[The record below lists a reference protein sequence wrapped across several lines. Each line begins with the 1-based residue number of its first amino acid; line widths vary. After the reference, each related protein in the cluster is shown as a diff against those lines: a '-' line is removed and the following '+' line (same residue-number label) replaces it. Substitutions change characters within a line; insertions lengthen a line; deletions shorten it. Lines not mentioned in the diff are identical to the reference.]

1 MVKWCKELLKLFK
14 ARTGSQNK
22 LTGQPVHEPQTSV
35 RTGEIL
41 HLQEKMQYA
50 YECYKQE
57 MERKKTVESKA
68 SMFIATI
75 TFVAT
80 VLIGLSTR
88 QILEGKFSSVFAFFL
103 QLLLACVIFFVLRT
117 LWYSIKTLEKRA
129 FYYLSLNDFRDER
142 GDDFYY
148 KMISEFD
155 EAICRNQPIINR
167 KVDHMM
173 KAQYSFKVAIGLSV
187 VYILLLVTFLVM
199 NELTVI

>member
-14 ARTGSQNK
+14 ARYGSRKK
-22 LTGQPVHEPQTSV
+22 LTERPVHELLTSV
-35 RTGEIL
+35 GTGEIL

-68 SMFIATI
+68 SMFIATS

-88 QILEGKFSSVFAFFL
+88 QILEGKFSSVFAFLL
-103 QLLLACVIFFVLRT
+103 QLLLACVMFFVLRT
-117 LWYSIKTLEKRA
+117 LWYSIKTLEKRS

-148 KMISEFD
+148 KMISELD
-155 EAICRNQPIINR
+155 EAICRNQPITNR

-187 VYILLLVTFLVM
+187 VYILLLMAFLVM
-199 NELTVI
+199 SELTVI

>member
-1 MVKWCKELLKLFK
+1 MGKWCKELLKWFRK
-14 ARTGSQNK
+14 RTESQNG
-22 LTGQPVHEPQTSV
+22 LTERPVHDPQTPV
-35 RTGEIL
+35 RPGENL

-88 QILEGKFSSVFAFFL
+88 QILEGKFSSVFAFLL
-103 QLLLACVIFFVLRT
+103 QLLLACAIFYVLRT
-117 LWYSIKTLEKRA
+117 LWFSIKTLERRA
-129 FYYLSLNDFRDER
+129 FYYLSLNDFRDEI

-148 KMISEFD
+148 KIISELD
-155 EAICRNQPIINR
+155 EAICRNQPITNR
-167 KVDHMM
+167 KVDYMM
-173 KAQYSFKVAIGLSV
+173 KAQYSFKIAIGLSV
-187 VYILLLVTFLVM
+187 VYILLLVAFLVM
-199 NELTVI
+199 NELNVI

>member
-1 MVKWCKELLKLFK
+1 MGKWCKDLLKWIRK
-14 ARTGSQNK
+14 RAESQN
-22 LTGQPVHEPQTSV
+22 GQTERLVHEPRTPV
-35 RTGEIL
+35 RPGENL

-88 QILEGKFSSVFAFFL
+88 QILEGKFSSVFVFLL
-103 QLLLACVIFFVLRT
+103 QLLLACAIFFVLRT
-117 LWYSIKTLEKRA
+117 LWYSIKTLERRA

-148 KMISEFD
+148 KMISELD
-155 EAICRNQPIINR
+155 EAICRNQPITNR
-167 KVDHMM
+167 KVDYMM
-173 KAQYSFKVAIGLSV
+173 KAQYSFKIAIGLSV
-187 VYILLLVTFLVM
+187 VYILFLVAFLVM
-199 NELTVI
+199 NELNVI

>member
-1 MVKWCKELLKLFK
+1 MGKWCKELLKLYR
-14 ARTGSQNK
+14 ARTEFQNV
-22 LTGQPVHEPQTSV
+22 LTERPVYEPQTPV
-35 RTGEIL
+35 RPGENL

-88 QILEGKFSSVFAFFL
+88 QILEGKFSSVFAFSL
-103 QLLLACVIFFVLRT
+103 QLLLACAIFFVLRT
-117 LWYSIKTLEKRA
+117 LWYSIKTLERRA

-148 KMISEFD
+148 KMISELD
-155 EAICRNQPIINR
+155 EAICRNQPITNR
-167 KVDHMM
+167 KVDYMM
-173 KAQYSFKVAIGLSV
+173 KAQYSFKIAIGLSV
-187 VYILLLVTFLVM
+187 VYILLLVAFLVM
-199 NELTVI
+199 NELNVI

>member
-1 MVKWCKELLKLFK
+1 MGKWCKELLKLFR
-14 ARTGSQNK
+14 ARTETQNG
-22 LTGQPVHEPQTSV
+22 LTERPVHEPQTPV
-35 RTGEIL
+35 RPGENL

-88 QILEGKFSSVFAFFL
+88 QILEGKFSSVFAFLL
-103 QLLLACVIFFVLRT
+103 QLLLACAIFFVLRT
-117 LWYSIKTLEKRA
+117 LWYSIKTLERKA

-148 KMISEFD
+148 KMISELD
-155 EAICRNQPIINR
+155 EAICRNQPITNR
-167 KVDHMM
+167 KVDYMM
-173 KAQYSFKVAIGLSV
+173 KAQYSFKIAIGLSV
-187 VYILLLVTFLVM
+187 VYILLLVAFLVM
-199 NELTVI
+199 NELNVI